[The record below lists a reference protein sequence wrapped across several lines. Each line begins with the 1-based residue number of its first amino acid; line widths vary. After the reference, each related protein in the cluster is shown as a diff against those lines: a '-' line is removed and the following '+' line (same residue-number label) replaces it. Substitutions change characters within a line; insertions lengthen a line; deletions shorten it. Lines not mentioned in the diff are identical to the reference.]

1 MEFVKT
7 YCKLTESEDSEYL
20 YTLGGFSGSEMKV
33 VDTSMLKELGI
44 DDSLKRLKF
53 VVDMASYA
61 RKKRPS

>member
-44 DDSLKRLKF
+44 DDPRKRAKI
-53 VVDMASYA
+53 VTGMRSYA
-61 RKKRPS
+61 RKKRQS